1 LRDQYSANFFETVL
15 KPLGGP
21 DGIDYW
27 WIDWQQG
34 ETPIAP
40 GVNPTIWVN
49 YVFSSARSWFSPQDR
64 YSSGSREFLCPI
76 TQLGPGLGRCVVNR
90 RPVIMARWGGV
101 GSHRYSTIGFSGDVV
116 TSWESLRF
124 QPYFASTAANVGNV
138 SPLPHSPP
146 YVGGRLTLAST

>member
-1 LRDQYSANFFETVL
+1 MRDQYSANFFETVL

-64 YSSGSREFLCPI
+64 YSSGTHVNFFMSDHSNRAVVVSSI
-76 TQLGPGLGRCVVNR
+76 AGR
-90 RPVIMARWGGV
+90 
-101 GSHRYSTIGFSGDVV
+101 
-116 TSWESLRF
+116 
-124 QPYFASTAANVGNV
+124 
-138 SPLPHSPP
+138 
-146 YVGGRLTLAST
+146 